1 MKTFSR
7 YLKEAY
13 LINLIH
19 DNNVLVLKMKE
30 SGKKGWV
37 EVRGKKGYDDTGYDK
52 NDKLHKILDS
62 LDGATVSRLM
72 AGDEVTLN
80 PRNPRAASS
89 IKVVKKILK

>member
-19 DNNVLVLKMKE
+19 
-30 SGKKGWV
+30 
-37 EVRGKKGYDDTGYDK
+37 DK